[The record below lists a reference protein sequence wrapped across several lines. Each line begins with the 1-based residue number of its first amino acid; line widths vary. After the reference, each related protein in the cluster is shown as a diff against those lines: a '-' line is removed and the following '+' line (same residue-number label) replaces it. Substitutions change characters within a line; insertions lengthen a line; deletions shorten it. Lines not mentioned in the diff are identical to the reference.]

1 MYSPVQ
7 VIPKFLNYLNL
18 RNEENESIKYLVNI
32 KGGWEKWLQLEF
44 SNMMRINW
52 RKNATEIHL
61 GERERCDIGIN
72 LKWTITN
79 SEYLFIELK
88 CMTTNQNYNDVVKG
102 MKDDIIKIS
111 ENKCIP
117 MDYKFV
123 VGFFVVDQ
131 LYYDPYAL
139 DWKNGNVIRD
149 ASFRSSQSLRNSWKE
164 IVEDGQQLSGLYEK
178 PTFQGIMFT
187 NDFGIATICAQVNSQ
202 KEDGNEIPM
211 EIESE

>member
-111 ENKCIP
+111 KSKCIP

-123 VGFFVVDQ
+123 VGFFVVDH
-131 LYYDPYAL
+131 LDYDPYGTE
-139 DWKNGNVIRD
+139 WENWNVIRN
-149 ASFRSSQSLRNSWKE
+149 ASLEKQSLENSWKE
-164 IVEDGQQLSGLYEK
+164 IIENDRTLSKLYEK
-178 PTFQGIMFT
+178 PKFQGLMFT
-187 NDFGIATICAQVNSQ
+187 RDFGIATICAQVNSQ

>member
-18 RNEENESIKYLVNI
+18 RNKENESIKYLVNI

-44 SNMMRINW
+44 SNMLRINW
-52 RKNATEIHL
+52 RENATEIYL

-72 LKWTITN
+72 LKWTNTD
-79 SEYLFIELK
+79 SKYLFIELK

-102 MKDDIIKIS
+102 MRDDIIKIS
-111 ENKCIP
+111 KSKCIP

-123 VGFFVVDQ
+123 VGFFVTNKLDYVQNGVD
-131 LYYDPYAL
+131 
-139 DWKNGNVIRD
+139 WIIGNVIRN
-149 ASFRSSQSLRNSWKE
+149 ASLENQSLENSWKE
-164 IVEDGQQLSGLYEK
+164 IIENDRTLSKLYEK
-178 PTFQGIMFT
+178 PKFQGLMFT
-187 NDFGIATICAQVNSQ
+187 RDFGIATICAQVNSP